1 MKIIE
6 QSVEFLDNLPY
17 MYMIKNVV
25 SASNQCWKTGMM
37 FEGNMEEG
45 ERIIRSRIKV
55 GHESLIEH
63 AYMTMKFTT
72 NRAISHEIVRH
83 RLASYTQAS
92 TRYQNYTKEEWGGLT
107 FIKPLWITEAICGD
121 WDAIKVGGICD
132 STEYSEATKIW
143 LHGRKQE
150 EWEYD
155 TLLKNYGKTP
165 DEVRGCLP
173 NDLATTLV
181 MTTNMREWRHFFK
194 LRAFSTTGR
203 AHPQI
208 VQLATMAFDIAHNE
222 YPCFFDDLLE
232 LRK

>member
-1 MKIIE
+1 MKVIE

-17 MYMIKNVV
+17 AYMVKNVV

-37 FEGNMEEG
+37 FEGNIEEG

-92 TRYQNYTKEEWGGLT
+92 TRYQNYTKDEWGGLT
-107 FIKPLWITEAICGD
+107 FIKPHWVTGGICGD
-121 WDAIKVGGICD
+121 WNEEKYD
-132 STEYSEATKIW
+132 SVVEQEGTTTTSLW
-143 LHGRKQE
+143 LFGRLSD
-150 EWEYD
+150 EWEYQ
-155 TLLKNYGKTP
+155 LMAENGMTP
-165 DEVRGCLP
+165 DDMRGLLP
-173 NDLATTLV
+173 NDLATSLV
-181 MTTNMREWRHFFK
+181 MTANMRQWRHFFK

>member
-1 MKIIE
+1 MKVIE

-17 MYMIKNVV
+17 AYMVKNVV

-37 FEGNMEEG
+37 FEGNIEEG

-92 TRYQNYTKEEWGGLT
+92 TRYQNYTKDEWGGLT
-107 FIKPLWITEAICGD
+107 MIKPHWVTGNICGD
-121 WDAIKVGGICD
+121 WNEEKYD
-132 STEYSEATKIW
+132 SVVEQEGTTHTSLW
-143 LHGRKQE
+143 LWGRLTD
-150 EWEYD
+150 EWEYKLMAEND
-155 TLLKNYGKTP
+155 MTP
-165 DEVRGCLP
+165 DDMRGILP

-181 MTTNMREWRHFFK
+181 MTANMRQWRHFFK

-222 YPCFFDDLLE
+222 YPCFFDDLVE

>member
-1 MKIIE
+1 MKVIE

-17 MYMIKNVV
+17 AYMIKNVV

-107 FIKPLWITEAICGD
+107 FIKPHWVTGNICGD
-121 WDAIKVGGICD
+121 WSEEKYD
-132 STEYSEATKIW
+132 SVVEQEGTTTTSLW
-143 LHGRKQE
+143 LWGRLTD
-150 EWEYD
+150 EWEYQ
-155 TLLKNYGKTP
+155 LMAENNMIP
-165 DEVRGCLP
+165 DDMRGLLP

>member
-1 MKIIE
+1 MKVIE

-72 NRAISHEIVRH
+72 NRAISHEVVRH

-92 TRYQNYTKEEWGGLT
+92 TRYQNYAKEEWGGLT
-107 FIKPLWITEAICGD
+107 FIKPHWVTDAICGD
-121 WDAIKVGGICD
+121 WNDDAILNFTNSRAVRD
-132 STEYSEATKIW
+132 PVVLW
-143 LHGRKQE
+143 MHGRKMD
-150 EWEYD
+150 EWEYKTQLDNGLIPDD
-155 TLLKNYGKTP
+155 T
-165 DEVRGCLP
+165 RGLLP

-208 VQLATMAFDIAHNE
+208 VQLANMAFEIAHSE